1 MAFVI
6 DKDICIGCGTCE
18 EECPVGSI
26 SVDEDGK
33 YVIDPETCIDCGS
46 CAAVCPVDAVKE

>member
-33 YVIDPETCIDCGS
+33 YIIDPETCIDCGS